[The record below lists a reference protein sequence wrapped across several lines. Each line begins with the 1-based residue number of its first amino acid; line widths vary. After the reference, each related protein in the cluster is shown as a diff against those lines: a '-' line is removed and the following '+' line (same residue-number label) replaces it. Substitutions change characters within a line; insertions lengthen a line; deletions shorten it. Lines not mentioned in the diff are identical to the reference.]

1 MIWLITP
8 ISQNSRTLQRAS
20 RLAALFFKQGGKSG
34 QQRAPYFLTGRALIG
49 DGQSTASATEN
60 KPPSE
65 KAKTCLVSLPE
76 ERVKRWGKSPPPPQR
91 CGGQGKPYG
100 LKDQIDLGQ
109 RAARSISFLRKGI
122 PRWVD
127 RWSLGVNQDRDKWQ
141 EQALHSIRSKRALQQ
156 NPAYRLALFYYF

>member
-1 MIWLITP
+1 MT
-8 ISQNSRTLQRAS
+8 
-20 RLAALFFKQGGKSG
+20 
-34 QQRAPYFLTGRALIG
+34 G

-65 KAKTCLVSLPE
+65 MAKTCLASLPE
-76 ERVKRWGKSPPPPQR
+76 ERVKRWGKSPPP
-91 CGGQGKPYG
+91 YG
-100 LKDQIDLGQ
+100 LKDQINLGQ

-156 NPAYRLALFYYF
+156 NPAYRLALFY